1 MGKLNQPNTTNKSN
15 FMANGN
21 TSPSRL
27 GQINV
32 SGATD
37 ALFLKK
43 FAGEVL
49 TSFTTNNVMK
59 DLHTLRTISNGKSAQ
74 FPVTGTAFAKYHV
87 PGQRITDADNA
98 YQSAIKANEVVIN
111 IDSLLLAT
119 TFIANIDEAMNHY
132 DVRSI
137 YTTELG
143 RALAQKFD
151 RQVMQTAILG
161 ATKASNIS
169 QTSFAGVTFAYSST
183 TITATTAAAH
193 GLSLGSKV
201 TLSGGT
207 GQNAKLSGTWTI
219 TSIPSTTTFTFVVDS
234 APVSA
239 LSAQSVTVAYG
250 GGIKLVSSAALNTA
264 STLVAK
270 IYEAA
275 QALDEQ
281 NVPSED
287 RVCIVKPA
295 QYYSIVQELSAPSKP
310 SPVGSFVTGDVA
322 MVAGIRIIKSN
333 NLPSGVVTAESG
345 QNNTY
350 AGDFS
355 SNVALIFHKASIG
368 TVKLLDLAVESEY
381 EIELQ
386 GTIMVAKYAM
396 GHGVLRP
403 EGIVQI
409 ATA

>member
-1 MGKLNQPNTTNKSN
+1 
-15 FMANGN
+15 MANGN

-27 GQINV
+27 GQING
-32 SGATD
+32 SGDTS

-87 PGQRITDADNA
+87 AGQRITDADNS
-98 YQSAIKANEVVIN
+98 YQSAIKASEVVIN

-151 RQVMQTAILG
+151 RQVMQVAALG
-161 ATKASNIS
+161 ASKASNITGS
-169 QTSFAGVTFAYSST
+169 ALPATTVTASSSA
-183 TITATTAAAH
+183 TITASSTAH
-193 GLSLGSKV
+193 GLAVGDKV
-201 TLSGGT
+201 TISGHAT
-207 GQNAKLSGTWTI
+207 AALNGTWTVA
-219 TSIPSTTTFTFVVDS
+219 TVPNANSFTFVIDAAVT
-234 APVSA
+234 VSA
-239 LSAQSVTVAYG
+239 SSVSIVRAYG
-250 GGIKLVSSAALNTA
+250 GGIKLVKSDLRTNAA
-264 STLVAK
+264 SLVGK

-295 QYYSIVQELSAPSKP
+295 QYYTIVQELSNPSKP
-310 SPVGSFVTGDVA
+310 SPVGSYVTGDVA

-333 NLPSGVVTAESG
+333 NLPTGVVQAESG

-350 AGDFS
+350 SGDFT
-355 SNVALIFHKASIG
+355 SNVALIFHKNAIG

-403 EGIVQI
+403 EGIVQL

>member
-1 MGKLNQPNTTNKSN
+1 
-15 FMANGN
+15 MANGN
-21 TSPSRL
+21 TSPSRI
-27 GQINV
+27 GQING
-32 SGATD
+32 SGDTS

-59 DLHTLRTISNGKSAQ
+59 DLHTVRTISNGKSAQ
-74 FPVTGTAFAKYHV
+74 FPATGTATAKYHV
-87 PGQRITDADNA
+87 PGQRITDADNS

-111 IDSLLLAT
+111 IDGLLLAT

-143 RALAQKFD
+143 RALAQRFD
-151 RQVMQTAILG
+151 RQVMQAAVLG
-161 ATKASNIS
+161 ATKGSNIT
-169 QTSFAGVTFAYSST
+169 QTSFSGVTFTYSST
-183 TITATTAAAH
+183 TITATTGAAH
-193 GLSLGSKV
+193 GLSLGGKV

-207 GQNAKLSGTWTI
+207 GQNAKLNGTWTI
-219 TSIPSTTTFTFVVDS
+219 NSIPSTTTFTFVVDV
-234 APVSA
+234 APSSA
-239 LSAQSVTVAYG
+239 LSAQTVSVAYG
-250 GGIKLVSSAALNTA
+250 SGIKLVNSTLLSSGT
-264 STLVAK
+264 TLVAK

-287 RVCIVKPA
+287 RVCVVKPA
-295 QYYSIVQELSAPSKP
+295 QYYAIVQALADPSKP

-322 MVAGIRIIKSN
+322 MVAGIKIVKSN
-333 NLPSGVVTAESG
+333 NLPTGVVASESG

-350 AGDFS
+350 SGDFT
-355 SNVALIFHKASIG
+355 SNVALIFHKSAIG
-368 TVKLLDLAVESEY
+368 TVKLMDLAVESEY

-403 EGIVQI
+403 EGIVQL
-409 ATA
+409 ALS